1 MVSGKE
7 EVNVL
12 CMNVCL
18 CLFVWRDEGRGIGGH
33 TLTSSVDSFKLDIT
47 LWDAHKHALK
57 LT

>member
-1 MVSGKE
+1 MF
-7 EVNVL
+7 L

-18 CLFVWRDEGRGIGGH
+18 CLFVWWDVGRGIGGH
-33 TLTSSVDSFKLDIT
+33 TLTSSVDSFKLDII

>member
-7 EVNVL
+7 VL